1 MKFPIGFSIPEEKI
15 IDYVK
20 GKTKVLSTLIPGNM
34 STYTFQSEETYYKE
48 YQESVFAL
56 TYKKG
61 GYDCM
66 RHYEIL
72 ANGCIP
78 WFVGLQDVPL
88 NRLTHF
94 PKELVLEAMSVLGE
108 NAKLDDSIEK
118 HIEESKK
125 LYGFVDSTERKDSI
139 LKVSVDN
146 PLIEKYS
153 SLLLEY
159 TRKNLTTE
167 AMAKYMLSVS
177 GNSAAKSVL
186 YLSRDID
193 PDYQRCVTLHGFKK
207 LLGKECHDFPCI
219 PHLYT
224 DFGKER
230 AKGLYGKGISYTCLL
245 EKEQYRNDQYDSTL
259 EDSIKN
265 HKYDVIVYGSI
276 HRGIILW
283 DLVNKYYKP
292 NEVLLVCGEDHNSNY
307 GTPCEY
313 MNENFPHPMF
323 IREL

>member
-1 MKFPIGFSIPEEKI
+1 MKYPIGFSIPEEKI
-15 IDYVK
+15 IECV
-20 GKTKVLSTLIPGNM
+20 KTKKKLLASLIPGDQT
-34 STYTFQSEETYYKE
+34 TYVFSNEEDYYKE
-48 YQESVFAL
+48 YQESIFAL

-78 WFVGLQDVPL
+78 WFIGLKDVPS
-88 NRLTHF
+88 NRLTQF
-94 PKELVLEAMSVLGE
+94 PKAIVLEAMSILGE
-108 NAKLDDSIEK
+108 NAILDNLIEK

-125 LYGFVDSTERKDSI
+125 LYGFVDSTERMNK
-139 LKVSVDN
+139 LLEVSLDN

-153 SLLLEY
+153 SLLLDY

-167 AMAKYMLSVS
+167 AMARYMLSVS
-177 GNSAAKSVL
+177 GNVNAKSVL
-186 YLSRDID
+186 YLSKDIS

-224 DFGKER
+224 DFGKEN
-230 AKGLYGKGISYTCLL
+230 AKNLYGKGISYTCLL
-245 EKEQYRNDQYDSTL
+245 KKEQYRNNEYDSII
-259 EDSIKN
+259 EDSIRN
-265 HKYDVIVYGSI
+265 RKYDLIVYGSI
-276 HRGIILW
+276 HRGMILW
-283 DLVNKYYKP
+283 ELVNTYYKP
-292 NEVLLVCGEDHNSNY
+292 NEILLVCGEDHNSNY

-313 MNENFPHPMF
+313 IDENFPHPIF